1 MTELTKERIDFIEHL
16 HEAFLMRKGYGALAF
31 ISVIDIMTLFNK
43 YLNSC
48 ESQDLFIN
56 RYVRSF

>member
-1 MTELTKERIDFIEHL
+1 MTELTKERIDFVEHL

-31 ISVIDIMTLFNK
+31 ISVMDIMTLFNK

-48 ESQDLFIN
+48 ESQVLFIK